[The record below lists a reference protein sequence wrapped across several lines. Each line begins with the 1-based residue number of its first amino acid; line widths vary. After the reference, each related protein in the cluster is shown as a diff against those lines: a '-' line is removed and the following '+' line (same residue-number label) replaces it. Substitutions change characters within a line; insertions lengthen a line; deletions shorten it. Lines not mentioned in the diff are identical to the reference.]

1 MKSVFHVIKRAFSH
15 EPELHPVDRS
25 LAKRWIKQRLGAV
38 FPQLRKNPAELERAY
53 QALSLEPRPG
63 RHEGEADT
71 VFEAVLPEGHELE
84 QQ

>member
-1 MKSVFHVIKRAFSH
+1 MKSVFHLLKRAFSH
-15 EPELHPVDRS
+15 EEEIHPVDRGM
-25 LAKRWIKQRLGAV
+25 AKYWIKQRLAAV

-53 QALSLEPRPG
+53 QALSLEPRQG

-84 QQ
+84 QN